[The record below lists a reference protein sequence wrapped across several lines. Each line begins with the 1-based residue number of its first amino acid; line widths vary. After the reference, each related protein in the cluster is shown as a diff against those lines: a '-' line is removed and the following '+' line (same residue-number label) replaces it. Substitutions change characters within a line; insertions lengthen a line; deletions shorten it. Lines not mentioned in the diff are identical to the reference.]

1 MLTLKHF
8 KKRFEAL
15 KGLRQPRENLWKD
28 CVHYLAPNI
37 GCFNDP
43 STEKKSKRDLYYKD
57 NINTL
62 PAYRFRIL
70 ATSMVS
76 NLTPSKLRWF
86 NIEVPDETREE
97 NIWLKKQVDKMYD
110 VYRNSDLFS
119 NLYNAFL
126 EASVVGTAIIGMQYD
141 VNKIVDFIPMT
152 VGQYYISEG
161 ANGFIDTC
169 YRVFAMTAGQIVEKF
184 GINNLPLRVQE
195 AINRDN
201 EDELFNVIHAVE
213 PNKQYLSEWDN
224 PFNKPFIS
232 AYFIE
237 NCSEDDKFLE
247 YKGLSYFPFLVA
259 RWDRDVS
266 SAYGGGIGETV
277 LGDVKSLQKYESD
290 LSKASSK
297 MINPPMIANNN
308 LKNAVK
314 DVSAGSVTYTDDPNG
329 FSALYQLNYN
339 TNEARQNIAAIDE
352 RIYRLTYNDLFYMLS
367 QKEKTMSATEAS
379 GIMQEKLGMLGSV
392 VDRLQ
397 VEFLKP
403 LIDNTF
409 KIMLENGE
417 FDDPPESIYDKE
429 TEISYQSALA
439 MSQQVSDLS
448 NVETFIRFVTS
459 LATIDPSAILKLN
472 VNKIVDD
479 YADKMN
485 IDMSLLKT
493 DKEVDQIIAA
503 QQEQQ
508 NQQQQAQME
517 NERLEAMA
525 KSAKDFSQ
533 ADTQS
538 SMALEEMLGA

>member
-8 KKRFEAL
+8 KKRFESL
-15 KGLRQPRENLWKD
+15 KALRQPRESLWRD
-28 CVHYLAPNI
+28 CVHYIAPNI

-76 NLTPSKLRWF
+76 FLTLCIFRWF
-86 NIEVPDETREE
+86 NIQVPDETREE
-97 NIWLKKQVDKMYD
+97 NIWLKRQIDKMYD

-141 VNKIVDFIPMT
+141 VNTVIDFIPMT
-152 VGQYYISEG
+152 VGQYYIAEG
-161 ANGFIDTC
+161 ANGFINTC
-169 YRVFAMTAGQIVEKF
+169 YRLFSMSAEQIVEKF
-184 GINNLPLRVQE
+184 GRENLPHRVQE
-195 AINRDN
+195 ALDRDSV
-201 EDELFNVIHAVE
+201 DELFNVIHAVE

-237 NCSEDDKFLE
+237 NCSDDDKFLE

-277 LGDVKSLQKYESD
+277 LGDVKSLQKYEAD

-329 FSALYQLNYN
+329 FAALYQLNYN
-339 TNEARQNIAAIDE
+339 TNEARQNIAAIDQ
-352 RIYRLTYNDLFYMLS
+352 RIYQLTYNDLFYMLS
-367 QKEKTMSATEAS
+367 QKDKTMSATEAS

-417 FDDPPESIYDKE
+417 FDEPPESIYDKE

-448 NVETFIRFVTS
+448 NVETFIRFVTT
-459 LATIDPSAILKLN
+459 LGTIDSTAILKLN
-472 VNKIVDD
+472 VNKIIDD

-493 DKEVDQIIAA
+493 DKEVDEIIAM

-517 NERLEAMA
+517 NERLETMA
-525 KSAKDFSQ
+525 KSAKDFAQ

>member
-1 MLTLKHF
+1 
-8 KKRFEAL
+8 
-15 KGLRQPRENLWKD
+15 
-28 CVHYLAPNI
+28 
-37 GCFNDP
+37 
-43 STEKKSKRDLYYKD
+43 
-57 NINTL
+57 
-62 PAYRFRIL
+62 
-70 ATSMVS
+70 
-76 NLTPSKLRWF
+76 
-86 NIEVPDETREE
+86 
-97 NIWLKKQVDKMYD
+97 MYD

-126 EASVVGTAIIGMQYD
+126 EASVVGTAILGMQYD
-141 VNKIVDFIPMT
+141 INTVIDFVPMT
-152 VGQYYISEG
+152 IGQYYIAEG
-161 ANGFIDTC
+161 ANGFINTC
-169 YRVFAMTAGQIVEKF
+169 YRLFSMSAEQIVEKF
-184 GINNLPLRVQE
+184 GSENLPHKVQE
-195 AINRDN
+195 ALNRDN
-201 EDELFNVIHAVE
+201 QDELFNVIHAVE
-213 PNKQYLSEWDN
+213 PNKQYLSEWNN

-237 NCSEDDKFLE
+237 NCSDDDNFLE

-277 LGDVKSLQKYESD
+277 LGDVKSLQKYEAD

-339 TNEARQNIAAIDE
+339 TNEARQNIAAIDQ
-352 RIYRLTYNDLFYMLS
+352 RIYQLTYNDLFYMLS
-367 QKEKTMSATEAS
+367 QKDKTMSATEAS

-417 FDDPPESIYDKE
+417 FDDPPESIYEKE

-448 NVETFIRFVTS
+448 NLETYIRFATS

-472 VNKIVDD
+472 VNEIMNY

-485 IDMSLLKT
+485 IDLSLLKT
-493 DKEVDQIIAA
+493 DKEVDEIIAR

-508 NQQQQAQME
+508 DQQQEAQMG
-517 NERLEAMA
+517 NERLETMA

-538 SMALEEMLGA
+538 SMVLEEMLGG